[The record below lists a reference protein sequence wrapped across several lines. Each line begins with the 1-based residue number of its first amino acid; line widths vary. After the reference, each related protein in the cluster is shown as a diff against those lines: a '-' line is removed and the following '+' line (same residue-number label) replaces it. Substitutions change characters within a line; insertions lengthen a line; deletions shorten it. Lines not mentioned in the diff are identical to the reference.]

1 MGFLIHSIMNVFVGG
16 VFHVQDHDAAL
27 VRVSPSTGVI
37 AAGASQWLRV
47 ELRTDRPETISETA
61 L

>member
-1 MGFLIHSIMNVFVGG
+1 MNVSVGG
-16 VFHVQDHDAAL
+16 VFHVQYDEDAL
-27 VRVSPSTGVI
+27 VRVSPSTGLI